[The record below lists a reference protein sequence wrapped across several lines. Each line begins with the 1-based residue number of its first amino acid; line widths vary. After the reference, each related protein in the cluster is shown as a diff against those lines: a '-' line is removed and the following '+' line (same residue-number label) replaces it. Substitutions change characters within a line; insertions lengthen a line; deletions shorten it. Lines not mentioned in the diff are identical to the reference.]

1 MQERAA
7 AEAGRRKAGK
17 ALKTLRANMLAALAK
32 AVAEDGLGEDDA
44 EDFLQQK
51 YGQRLEQVAEH
62 QKLEADE
69 LAGALWHEATAAAAA
84 SGGRGGGGSGGN
96 ASSGSSSPEPSTPPP
111 APGSGAS
118 MALVCSSQHDCV

>member
-32 AVAEDGLGEDDA
+32 AVAEDGLDEGDA

-51 YGQRLEQVAEH
+51 YGQRLEQVAENEGMDAED
-62 QKLEADE
+62 LVES
-69 LAGALWHEATAAAAA
+69 LWE
-84 SGGRGGGGSGGN
+84 SVQ
-96 ASSGSSSPEPSTPPP
+96 E
-111 APGSGAS
+111 
-118 MALVCSSQHDCV
+118 

>member
-1 MQERAA
+1 MHRPSGAAAAGSLAGGAMQERAA

-32 AVAEDGLGEDDA
+32 AVAEDGLDEDDA

-62 QKLEADE
+62 EGMDAEDLVES
-69 LAGALWHEATAAAAA
+69 LWKIVQE
-84 SGGRGGGGSGGN
+84 
-96 ASSGSSSPEPSTPPP
+96 
-111 APGSGAS
+111 
-118 MALVCSSQHDCV
+118 